1 MEWGI
6 CKKMIMD
13 KKTKDGIIIA
23 SIVLV
28 GGYLLYKNKPKTKAD
43 YVYNISTKLS
53 TSASTLNTFDLGFLQ
68 AWSDAIDTSK
78 DSFTYNGRNYNGKTG
93 KAIV

>member
-1 MEWGI
+1 
-6 CKKMIMD
+6 MD

-28 GGYLLYKNKPKTKAD
+28 GGYLLYKIFTKNKPKTKAD

-68 AWSDAIDTSK
+68 AWSDAIDTNK
-78 DSFTYNGRNYNGKTG
+78 EVFMYNGKNYSGKTG
-93 KAIV
+93 KTIV